1 MPQIDS
7 AQTECSHKGPDF
19 LNTAG
24 GGQGNAGRILV
35 PTSRSGAKI
44 LQPWTT
50 RSARVVTIKIRSSTQ
65 VSGLDTC
72 KIWRRGRDKDPEIP
86 SIAISDGYDQRH
98 PG

>member
-65 VSGLDTC
+65 VSGLDTD
-72 KIWRRGRDKDPEIP
+72 KIWRRGSPTNARSFSFATIRNRFHYP
-86 SIAISDGYDQRH
+86 Q
-98 PG
+98 